1 LFHPQSALSF
11 RRLVGEIPVG
21 RPLGSP
27 NRDKPFNDVLRIAL
41 KARPHSLR
49 RIVDRLVDGAEEG
62 NLHYI
67 REIADRLDGKPVQ
80 GIDRRVLSINSIN
93 ELTDEELLVIASGGR
108 CRDESE
114 MKVIS
119 PPSKD

>member
-1 LFHPQSALSF
+1 M
-11 RRLVGEIPVG
+11 G

-49 RIVDRLVDGAEEG
+49 RIVDRLVDGAEAG

-80 GIDRRVLSINSIN
+80 MIDRHEVLIAAQ
-93 ELTDEELLVIASGGR
+93 LTDEELLAIAAGGR
-108 CRDESE
+108 SDDELE
-114 MKVIS
+114 MKVL
-119 PPSKD
+119 PPMLSKD

>member
-1 LFHPQSALSF
+1 M
-11 RRLVGEIPVG
+11 G

-80 GIDRRVLSINSIN
+80 MIDRRELSIN

-108 CRDESE
+108 CGDELE
-114 MKVIS
+114 MKLIPS
-119 PPSKD
+119 PSKD

>member
-1 LFHPQSALSF
+1 M
-11 RRLVGEIPVG
+11 G

-80 GIDRRVLSINSIN
+80 MIDRRELPLN
-93 ELTDEELLVIASGGR
+93 ELTDEELLVIASGER
-108 CRDESE
+108 IEDELE
-114 MKVIS
+114 MKVI
-119 PPSKD
+119 PPMPSKD

>member
-1 LFHPQSALSF
+1 M
-11 RRLVGEIPVG
+11 G

-80 GIDRRVLSINSIN
+80 GIDRRELSIN

-108 CRDESE
+108 IEDQLEIKLIPP
-114 MKVIS
+114 M
-119 PPSKD
+119 PSKD

>member
-1 LFHPQSALSF
+1 M
-11 RRLVGEIPVG
+11 G

-49 RIVDRLVDGAEEG
+49 RIADKLIDKGEEG
-62 NLHYI
+62 DLPSI
-67 REIADRLDGKPVQ
+67 REIADRLDGRPVQ
-80 GIDRRVLSINSIN
+80 MIDRRELSINSIN

-108 CRDESE
+108 IEGELE
-114 MKVIS
+114 MKVIP

>member
-1 LFHPQSALSF
+1 M
-11 RRLVGEIPVG
+11 G

-49 RIVDRLVDGAEEG
+49 RIADRLVDGAEEG

-67 REIADRLDGKPVQ
+67 REIADRLDGRPVQ
-80 GIDRRVLSINSIN
+80 MIDHRDVVITQLS
-93 ELTDEELLVIASGGR
+93 DEELLLIASGGR
-108 CRDESE
+108 IEDGLEI
-114 MKVIS
+114 KVI
-119 PPSKD
+119 PPMQSKD

>member
-1 LFHPQSALSF
+1 M
-11 RRLVGEIPVG
+11 G
-21 RPLGSP
+21 RPLGSL
-27 NRDKPFNDVLRIAL
+27 NREKPFNDVLRIAL

-80 GIDRRVLSINSIN
+80 AIDRHDVVITQLS
-93 ELTDEELLVIASGGR
+93 DEELLWIASGGR
-108 CRDESE
+108 IEDGLEI
-114 MKVIS
+114 KVI
-119 PPSKD
+119 PPMLSKD